1 MEGQDRVL
9 KPGDAINWFVGQ
21 DGSEESNHAIDFAM
35 ELLEKNDT
43 FTIGHA
49 YNRKKE
55 ETIKDWKYK
64 LEVISEYA
72 QPRVI
77 GLGARGKFVWKDI
90 ESNTK
95 DTVNALAKENKADI
109 MVVGFHGRKGVKEDV
124 SICGSQVI
132 HLSETSVMPI
142 LIVEDK
148 KTKKERGGKLKWAV
162 MMDGSAKSYKTMEK
176 TFAFMD
182 RSTDSIV
189 TITCDDGRVNKDA
202 I

>member
-35 ELLEKNDT
+35 ELLEKDDT

-64 LEVISEYA
+64 LEVISEFA

-77 GLGARGKFVWKDI
+77 GLGSRGKFVWKDI
-90 ESNTK
+90 QSSTK
-95 DTVNALAKENKADI
+95 DTVNELA
-109 MVVGFHGRKGVKEDV
+109 
-124 SICGSQVI
+124 
-132 HLSETSVMPI
+132 
-142 LIVEDK
+142 
-148 KTKKERGGKLKWAV
+148 
-162 MMDGSAKSYKTMEK
+162 
-176 TFAFMD
+176 
-182 RSTDSIV
+182 
-189 TITCDDGRVNKDA
+189 
-202 I
+202 